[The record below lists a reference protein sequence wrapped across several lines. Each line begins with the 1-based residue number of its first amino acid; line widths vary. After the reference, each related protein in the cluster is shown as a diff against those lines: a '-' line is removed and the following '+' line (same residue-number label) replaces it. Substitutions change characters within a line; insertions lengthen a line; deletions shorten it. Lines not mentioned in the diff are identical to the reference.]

1 MMGKTAWI
9 DLTDKTVAVQETDS
23 KLMLDFVGSRGIA
36 AKILYDNVGTDV
48 KPFDPENLLI
58 FSTGPFTGTPWPSAA
73 RYTVTSKSP
82 ATGAY
87 GYSNSSGFFGPEMKK
102 AGYDVLIFSGK
113 SQEPVYLLVEDDMIE
128 ILDAS
133 EYWGQETG
141 EVEKA
146 LREIYVGSRVASIGP
161 AGENKVCCASVI
173 NDYGRAAGRTGM
185 GAVMGDKKLKA
196 LVVKNNEKK
205 PINKDFMN
213 VVRRVTP
220 LVKDHP
226 GAKDYTEWGTVIL
239 LNYKNKGGDNPSKNH
254 AYGQFPY
261 GDELNAQAIKKY
273 TKKTGGCYAC
283 SIKCARFTE
292 VKDGPFKTPLQ
303 EGPEYETANALGPN
317 VWNKNPEL
325 LIYCNKLCNDMGID
339 TISVGV
345 LIAFAME
352 AKEKGLLTD
361 DNYNLEWGDA
371 DTIKGLIED
380 IAKRHGK
387 VGQLLADGV
396 KNAGKTLGGGA
407 EDFALHCKNV
417 EIPRQDGRVLKGM
430 ALGHATSNRGADH
443 LYALPTI
450 ALTGNMDVVSK
461 VPELAACGPELMD
474 TTKEDYK
481 AVMVRWT
488 EVCNAL
494 ADALGICKFAFTE
507 TYAIMPKDLAEG
519 LRALGID
526 MTEEALF
533 KAGQRI
539 INLER
544 MYNVRH
550 GFRKIDDM
558 LPKRFLEEPL
568 DVYVHPEDIEKV
580 SRDEA
585 ELVHKG
591 LMVDLEPMLDE
602 YYQLG
607 KWDEDGIPREER
619 LQELGL
625 EECLK
630 DLPLTK

>member
-1 MMGKTAWI
+1 MAKTAWI
-9 DLTDKTVAVQETDS
+9 DLTDKSVTVKETDPQ
-23 KLMLDFVGSRGIA
+23 LFHDYVGSRGIA
-36 AKILYDNVGTDV
+36 AKILYDNVGPDV
-48 KPFDPENLLI
+48 KPYDPENLLI

-87 GYSNSSGFFGPEMKK
+87 GYSNSSGFFGPELKH
-102 AGYDVLIFSGK
+102 AGYDLLIFKGK
-113 SQEPVYLLVEDDMIE
+113 SSSPVYLKVEDDQIE

-133 EYWGQETG
+133 DFWGMETG
-141 EVEKA
+141 AVEKE
-146 LREIYVGSRVASIGP
+146 LRETYAGSRVASIGP
-161 AGENKVCCASVI
+161 AGENLVSCASII

-196 LVVKNNEKK
+196 IVVKSNAKK
-205 PINKDFMN
+205 VIDRNFMN

-220 LVKDHP
+220 LVKNHP
-226 GAKDYTEWGTVIL
+226 GARDYTEWGTVIL
-239 LNYKNKGGDNPSKNH
+239 LNYKNKSGDNPTKNH

-273 TKKTGGCYAC
+273 TKKSGGCYAC

-292 VKDGPFKTPLQ
+292 VKDGPYKTPLQ

-325 LIYCNKLCNDMGID
+325 LIYCNKLCNEMGID

-352 AKEKGLLTD
+352 AHQKGLLVD
-361 DNYNLEWGDA
+361 DKYNLEWGDP

-380 IAKRHGK
+380 IAKREGK

-396 KNAGKTLGGGA
+396 KNAGETVGGGA
-407 EDFALHCKNV
+407 EDFALQCKNV

-443 LYALPTI
+443 LYALATI
-450 ALTGNMDVVSK
+450 DLTGNMDVVGK

-507 TYAIMPKDLAEG
+507 TYAIMPEDLAEG
-519 LRALGID
+519 LRAMGID
-526 MTEEALF
+526 ISNEDLF

-539 INLER
+539 INIER

-550 GFRKIDDM
+550 GFRKKDDM

-568 DVYVHPEDIEKV
+568 DVYVHPEDIEKIPKE
-580 SRDEA
+580 DA

-591 LMVDLEPMLDE
+591 LMVNLEPMLDE

-607 KWDEDGIPREER
+607 KWNEEGIPREEWLR
-619 LQELGL
+619 ELGL
-625 EECLK
+625 DECLK
-630 DLPLTK
+630 DLPQGE